1 MYKLTP
7 VLAAAMLMVPFDAYA
22 SAASDNNFSSR
33 TKTVEDDPLTQKEL
47 TLDEAIRLA
56 VSSDDP
62 YLLEPGEQAA
72 ALEDRS
78 VADSQLADPKLRFN
92 FANWPTN
99 SFSYSQEP
107 MTQVQ
112 LGISQAF
119 PKGDTLKYRRA
130 KRLVQAKGQRYK
142 QSLRLREVIL
152 DTRLN
157 WLELYYWSEAKNKVG
172 ESRQAVAELIQIVA
186 AIYATGRETSQ
197 DILRAQLELSLLDD
211 RLVEIERKSSVARA
225 ALARRI
231 GTAAANRRLTKARP
245 VVRHPSD
252 IAVTRDL
259 LNQHPAIQMFDANV
273 DAADKDV
280 AIAAEQKKPGWSV
293 NVGYGARG
301 GDRADFASVGVVMDM
316 PIFTGKRQDKQ
327 ISAAKRLRQASRL
340 SRDSVLLDLEKTLQT
355 AFADWQQLQ
364 NRVSLYQSVV
374 LKRAKETTEASLTSY
389 QSGVTDFPEL
399 VRARLAELD
408 AELKLLRLQADRLK
422 AQSKLL
428 FLEGEDDA

>member
-1 MYKLTP
+1 MYKLTSS
-7 VLAAAMLMVPFDAYA
+7 LAAAMLIISATPLALLADDDILSIRTNVLEAEPLA
-22 SAASDNNFSSR
+22 SKA
-33 TKTVEDDPLTQKEL
+33 L

-72 ALEDRS
+72 AFEDRS
-78 VADSQLADPKLRFN
+78 VSDSQLADPKLRFN

-99 SFSYSQEP
+99 SFSYTQEG
-107 MTQVQ
+107 MTQIQ
-112 LGISQAF
+112 LGVSQAF

-142 QSLRLREVIL
+142 QSLRLREIIL

-157 WLELYYWSEAKNKVG
+157 WLELYYWTEAKTKVG
-172 ESRQAVAELIQIVA
+172 ESRQAVAELIEVVE

-211 RLVEIERKSSVARA
+211 RLVEIERKSSVTRA

-231 GTAAANRRLTKARP
+231 GTMAANRQLTKARP
-245 VVRHPSD
+245 AVRHPSD

-280 AIAAEQKKPGWSV
+280 AIAGEQKKPGWSV

-301 GDRADFASVGVVMDM
+301 GDQADFASVGVAMDM

-327 ISAAKRLRQASRL
+327 ISAAKKSRQASRL
-340 SRDSVLLDLEKTLQT
+340 SRDAVLLDLRKNLEA
-355 AFADWQQLQ
+355 AFADWRQLQ
-364 NRVSLYQSVV
+364 DRVSLYQSVV

-428 FLEGEDDA
+428 FLEGEDNA